1 MRTLVT
7 VGTVLGV
14 LSGLAAPVA
23 AQGGGVVLEG
33 GTARSLPPSG
43 VGLDA
48 ATYAM
53 GGVRLEWGS
62 PRGSFRGGVYGGQ
75 ATDDAGSDFLS
86 GTLAGEFWLSEL
98 GPVAF
103 GVGGMVRGFAVKEP
117 FYYRVA
123 AAEVSPDVRFGSGR
137 AYLVIRGRIGAG
149 SSRLELR
156 RDDGAVRRADH
167 DLWSR
172 GVETELSVGS
182 SAVSVT
188 AFTSVH
194 RSSGGDFRGRGL
206 RALAVAGPVAV
217 RGVAELWDTPLGT
230 EFSGGLSMSIAVGPW
245 QARASAD
252 RTGPDP
258 LTLVEP
264 GKQTGLMVG
273 VRVVSFGGKRVGAVH
288 EVVREG
294 RPARVRVHVTLPSA
308 GSVELLGDF
317 SDWRSVPL
325 QRDGLIWSAE
335 IEVDPGTYHFGFL
348 VDGEWWLPEDLQ
360 GTVPDEWGRRNAT
373 MIVPE

>member
-1 MRTLVT
+1 M
-7 VGTVLGV
+7 GTVLGV
-14 LSGLAAPVA
+14 LGVAAAPA
-23 AQGGGVVLEG
+23 RAQDGGIVLEG

-53 GGVRLEWGS
+53 GGLRLDWGGA
-62 PRGSFRGGVYGGQ
+62 RGSFSGGVYGGQ
-75 ATDDAGSDFLS
+75 ATDDAGSDLLS
-86 GTLAGEFWLSEL
+86 GMLGGEFWLPEL

-103 GVGGMVRGFAVKEP
+103 GVGGMVPSFAMREP
-117 FYYRVA
+117 FYYRVSA
-123 AAEVSPDVRFGSGR
+123 EEVSPVVRFGSAR
-137 AYLVIRGRIGAG
+137 ASLAIRGRFGTG
-149 SSRLELR
+149 SSRVELR
-156 RDDGAVRRADH
+156 RLDAVRRADH

-172 GVETELSVGS
+172 GVEAELAVGS
-182 SAVSVT
+182 SGFGVT
-188 AFTSVH
+188 AFTGLHS
-194 RSSGGDFRGRGL
+194 SSGGDFRGGGV
-206 RALAVAGPVAV
+206 RALALTGPMVL

-264 GKQTGLMVG
+264 RKQTGLMVG
-273 VRVVSFGGKRVGAVH
+273 VRLVSFGRRSLGVVH
-288 EVVREG
+288 EVVNEG
-294 RPARVRVHVTLPSA
+294 RPARVRVRVTLPSA
-308 GSVELLGDF
+308 DSVELLGDF

-325 QRDGLIWSAE
+325 QRDGSIWSAE
-335 IEVDPGTYHFGFL
+335 VEVDPGTYHFGFL

>member
-1 MRTLVT
+1 M
-7 VGTVLGV
+7 GTVLGV
-14 LSGLAAPVA
+14 LCMAAAPA
-23 AQGGGVVLEG
+23 RAQDGGIVLEG

-43 VGLDA
+43 AGLDA

-53 GGVRLEWGS
+53 GGVRVEWGS
-62 PRGSFRGGVYGGQ
+62 PRGSFSGGVYGGQ

-86 GTLAGEFWLSEL
+86 GTLGGEFWLTEL

-103 GVGGMVRGFAVKEP
+103 GVGGMVQGFAVKEP

-123 AAEVSPDVRFGSGR
+123 AAEVSPEVRFGSAR
-137 AYLVIRGRIGAG
+137 ASLVIRGRMGAG
-149 SSRLELR
+149 TSRVELR
-156 RDDGAVRRADH
+156 RDDRAVRRADH

-172 GVETELSVGS
+172 GVEAELSIGS
-182 SAVSVT
+182 SAFGVT
-188 AFTSVH
+188 AFTGVH
-194 RSSGGDFRGRGL
+194 SSSGGDFRGGGL

-217 RGVAELWDTPLGT
+217 RGVTELWDTPLGT
-230 EFSGGLSMSIAVGPW
+230 EFSGGLSMSISVGPW

-273 VRVVSFGGKRVGAVH
+273 VRLVSFGGRRLGVVH
-288 EVVREG
+288 EVVNEG
-294 RPARVRVHVTLPSA
+294 RPARVRVHVTVPSA

-317 SDWRSVPL
+317 SDWTSVPL
-325 QRDGLIWSAE
+325 QRDGVIWSAE
-335 IEVDPGTYHFGFL
+335 VEVDPGTYHFGFL

>member
-1 MRTLVT
+1 MGVI
-7 VGTVLGV
+7 LGV
-14 LSGLAAPVA
+14 MCAAA
-23 AQGGGVVLEG
+23 ASARAQDGGIVLEG

-53 GGVRLEWGS
+53 GGLRLDWGG
-62 PRGSFRGGVYGGQ
+62 PRGSFSGGVYGGQ

-86 GTLAGEFWLSEL
+86 GMLGGEFWLSEIGVL
-98 GPVAF
+98 AF
-103 GVGGMVRGFAVKEP
+103 GVGGMARAFAVREP

-123 AAEVSPDVRFGSGR
+123 AAEASPMVRFGSGR
-137 AYLVIRGRIGAG
+137 TSLVIRGRLGVG
-149 SSRLELR
+149 SSRVELR
-156 RDDGAVRRADH
+156 RPDAVRRADH

-172 GVETELSVGS
+172 GVEAELTAGS
-182 SAVSVT
+182 SGFGVT
-188 AFTSVH
+188 AFAGLH
-194 RSSGGDFRGRGL
+194 ESSGGDFRGGGV
-206 RALAVAGPVAV
+206 RALAVTGPVLL
-217 RGVAELWDTPLGT
+217 RGVAELWDTPLGNKC
-230 EFSGGLSMSIAVGPW
+230 SGGLSLSISVGPW
-245 QARASAD
+245 EARASAD

-264 GKQTGLMVG
+264 GKQAGLLVG
-273 VRVVSFGGKRVGAVH
+273 VRMVSFGGRNLGVIY

-294 RPARVRVHVTLPSA
+294 RPARVRVQVAPPSA

-325 QRDGLIWSAE
+325 QRNGSIWSAE
-335 IEVDPGTYHFGFL
+335 VDIDPGTCHFGFL

>member
-1 MRTLVT
+1 M
-7 VGTVLGV
+7 GTVLVMLCAEAGPA
-14 LSGLAAPVA
+14 LAQAGGL
-23 AQGGGVVLEG
+23 VLEG

-53 GGVRLEWGS
+53 GGLRLDLRS
-62 PRGSFRGGVYGGQ
+62 PRGSFSSGVYGGQ

-86 GTLAGEFWLSEL
+86 GVLAGEFWLVEL
-98 GPVAF
+98 GQVGL
-103 GVGGMVRGFAVKEP
+103 GVGGMARGFAVREP

-123 AAEVSPDVRFGSGR
+123 AAEISPSVRFGSGR
-137 AYLVIRGRIGAG
+137 AALVVRGRLGAG
-149 SSRLELR
+149 SSRVELR
-156 RDDGAVRRADH
+156 RPDAVRRADH

-172 GVETELSVGS
+172 GVEVELTLGS
-182 SAVSVT
+182 SGFGVT
-188 AFTSVH
+188 AFTGLHS
-194 RSSGGDFRGRGL
+194 SSGGDFQGGGM
-206 RALAVAGPVAV
+206 RALAVTGPMVL
-217 RGVAELWDTPLGT
+217 RGVAEFWDSPLGT
-230 EFSGGLSMSIAVGPW
+230 EFSGGLSLSVSVGPW
-245 QARASAD
+245 EARASAD

-264 GKQTGLMVG
+264 GKQAGFMVG
-273 VRVVSFGGKRVGAVH
+273 VRMLSFGGRSLGAIH

-294 RPARVRVHVTLPSA
+294 SPARVRVQVAPPSA
-308 GSVELLGDF
+308 ESVELLGDF
-317 SDWRSVPL
+317 SDWRSVL
-325 QRDGLIWSAE
+325 LERDGSIWSAE